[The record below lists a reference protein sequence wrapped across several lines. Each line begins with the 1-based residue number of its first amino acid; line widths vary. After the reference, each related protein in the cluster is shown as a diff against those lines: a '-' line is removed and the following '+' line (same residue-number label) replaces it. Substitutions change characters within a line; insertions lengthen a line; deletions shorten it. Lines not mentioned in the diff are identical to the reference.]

1 LAGQSTPQQG
11 SDALANLGLRG
22 GAPAQPVTGLAGTG
36 TPPKTHGPPS
46 FPALGC
52 LGPDNRHSQGAIA
65 PPRHDAVASRPRS
78 HRRRN
83 SHRRCPPAPIRNRR
97 LQTHSKEEENH
108 FFLEKIPS
116 SIGPQCRPRTTSPES
131 VDLHLLFRARTV
143 CWHST
148 SSARPTFKIL
158 TQRGC
163 SRHCGR
169 TCMEPVCLR
178 HPHTTNSISLTRTCT
193 HYCHELGGE

>member
-1 LAGQSTPQQG
+1 LAGQSAPQQG
-11 SDALANLGLRG
+11 SDAPTHLGLCG
-22 GAPAQPVTGLAGTG
+22 GAPAQSVTGLAGTG
-36 TPPKTHGPPS
+36 TPSKTHGPPS
-46 FPALGC
+46 LPALGC
-52 LGPDNRHSQGAIA
+52 LGPDNRRSQGAIA
-65 PPRHDAVASRPRS
+65 PPCHDVVASRPRS

-83 SHRRCPPAPIRNRR
+83 SHRRCPPLRFAIAACTR
-97 LQTHSKEEENH
+97 THRKKRII

-163 SRHCGR
+163 SRNYGR
-169 TCMEPVCLR
+169 TCMEPICLR
-178 HPHTTNSISLTRTCT
+178 HPHTTNSISLTHTCT